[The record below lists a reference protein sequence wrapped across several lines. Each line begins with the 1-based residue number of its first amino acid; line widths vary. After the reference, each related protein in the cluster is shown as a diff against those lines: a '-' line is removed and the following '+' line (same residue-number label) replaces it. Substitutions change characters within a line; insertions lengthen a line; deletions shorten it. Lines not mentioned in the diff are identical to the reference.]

1 MIPIANNIEEAIL
14 HFLNSDGH
22 LACYKKSEKQTCKTL
37 KEANEFYINEPSKPK
52 KIRNKVRPIKTK

>member
-14 HFLNSDGH
+14 HFLNSDGS

-37 KEANEFYINEPSKPK
+37 KEAQEFYSQEPKKTK
-52 KIRNKVRPIKTK
+52 KIRYKVRPIKTK